1 VSLTRVSL
9 PRVIVEVCESQV
21 EQRLDDCAWA
31 NCSGNFMLN
40 LCLMLESVNV
50 TEGIQLVP
58 LLGPMLGP
66 CLTKVVLIQSPSF
79 LRTLLEPSQQF
90 NQLVKS
96 GAVRVLET
104 VINARYLGRL
114 A

>member
-1 VSLTRVSL
+1 VSL

-21 EQRLDDCAWA
+21 EQQLDDCAWA

-40 LCLMLESVNV
+40 LCLMLESINV

-58 LLGPMLGP
+58 LLGP
-66 CLTKVVLIQSPSF
+66 CLTNVVLIQSPSF

-96 GAVRVLET
+96 GVVRVLET
-104 VINARYLGRL
+104 VIMHDILGVLHRSHL
-114 A
+114 MCR